1 MKATLTDRAIKAA
14 KPKARAYDMHDAVV
28 PGLLVEVRPSGV
40 KRLAL
45 LKRFPGS
52 RNPTRRLIGQ
62 YGAVTLE
69 QARASARRW
78 LELLQAGIDPATEV
92 ERARVVE
99 ARRRR
104 HTFASVVER
113 YIAIEVIGPDPGQPR
128 HRSHLK
134 IRNGLELLVALFG
147 ERPVTD
153 FEDDAEALMIP
164 LEAIA
169 RVGTDRTLVKLGR
182 RKKLLRP
189 ARAGKPSPQQAR
201 ALFTFL
207 HMVFDFAVGH
217 GGFGL
222 KRNPIGHIRKARR
235 LGAAVTRD
243 HVLTDEELAALWIAA
258 GQLPPAHRRVYRTLV
273 LTGLRLNEAAGARW
287 SEIGGDRWTIPA
299 SRMKGRSG
307 RARAHAVP
315 IAKDLRKV
323 LNELAPGERGEFIF
337 PGRGGGRPIATGGT
351 AVKALL
357 ADEMLHVLRERAKAR
372 GEDPGKVMLR
382 PWRNH
387 DLRRVIK
394 SGLRKLNI
402 ADDVSEAVL
411 AHKRTGLS
419 GIYDV
424 YDRWPERQAALEA
437 WARHVAGLINP
448 PPSNVLPLQLKN

>member
-1 MKATLTDRAIKAA
+1 VKATLTDRAIKAA
-14 KPKARAYDMHDAVV
+14 KPKTRAYDMHDAVV

-52 RNPTRRLIGQ
+52 PNPTRRLVGQ
-62 YGAVTLE
+62 YGAITLE
-69 QARASARRW
+69 QARATARRW
-78 LELLQAGIDPATEV
+78 LELLQAGIDPATEA
-92 ERARVVE
+92 ERARVTE
-99 ARRRR
+99 ARKRR

-113 YIAIEVIGPDPGQPR
+113 YVAIEVIGPDPKQPR
-128 HRSHLK
+128 HRSHRKL
-134 IRNGLELLVALFG
+134 RNALDILVALFG

-164 LEAIA
+164 LEEIA

-189 ARAGKPSPQQAR
+189 GRTAKPSPQQAR

-207 HMVFDFAVGH
+207 HMVFDFAAGH

-258 GQLPPAHRRVYRTLV
+258 GQLPPSHRRVYRVLV
-273 LTGLRLNEAAGARW
+273 LSGLRLNEAAGARW
-287 SEIGGDRWTIPA
+287 SEIDGDRWIIPA
-299 SRMKGRSG
+299 SRMKGRNG
-307 RARAHAVP
+307 KARAHAVP
-315 IAKDLRKV
+315 ITRDLRKA
-323 LNELAPGERGEFIF
+323 LDEIPPSERGEFIF
-337 PGRGGGRPIATGGT
+337 PGRGGT

-372 GEDPGKVMLR
+372 GEDPGKIVLR
-382 PWRNH
+382 LWRNH

-394 SGLRKLNI
+394 SGLRKLNV

-411 AHKRTGLS
+411 AHKRAGLS

-424 YDRWPERQAALEA
+424 YDRWPERQAALEV
-437 WARHVAGLINP
+437 WARYLAGLVNP
-448 PPSNVLPLQLKN
+448 QPANVLRLRRKD